1 MTRPRSLRLDR
12 RGFLVLGGAGAAAL
26 AFLPRLRLLRA
37 AGPPPRARRLL
48 VLHLQGGVR
57 SSAAFLA
64 SREVTYNPYGV
75 IEGTGTPFALGRILD
90 DTPPGAPPLGDEQY
104 TLGPAWGGARL
115 PRLREVAQSFSVL
128 GTWWEARGDHERA
141 RVEEPTG
148 SPDGS
153 SPGLLTRVAAGL
165 AARSD
170 RELPAP
176 AFHLAPAFL
185 FGAGAG
191 DLARHAPVGMEAWY
205 SLPSASGDDPYA
217 PARTGF
223 GWTGGGAMAERFDRR
238 RVDARSGLSRALCDA
253 HAVHRRTALSI
264 GQRLGQ
270 ADLQVADAGAVDAA
284 LGEVAL
290 DAGPVPLSNAM
301 LYELTTRA
309 LGPLPEFDGDPT
321 GSEHFNT
328 AVNAALA
335 VRLLQLGSPAVALEI
350 ADFDLHSGERSYGPP
365 LYGFLGRLWASL
377 GWLLARIPD
386 PEGGSLLDSTL
397 VMTTS
402 DFGRDPAAPRG
413 FNGGEGSDHGADPG
427 CYYLAHALMGAG
439 VPGGRLIGGVS
450 TDSYDAR
457 REPLQ
462 IAPVRLLGTV
472 LHALGVDPADPD
484 VGFPDAGAP
493 LEEVWS

>member
-1 MTRPRSLRLDR
+1 MTRSRTLRLDR

-26 AFLPRLRLLRA
+26 AFLPRPRLSRA

-48 VLHLQGGVR
+48 VLHLQGGIR

-64 SREVTYNPYGV
+64 SRQVTYNPYGL
-75 IEGTGTPFALGRILD
+75 IEGTGTPFALGRLLD
-90 DTPPGAPPLGDEQY
+90 DTPPGSPPLGDEHY

-115 PRLREVAQSFSVL
+115 PRLREVAQSFSVV

-141 RVEEPTG
+141 RVEEATG

-165 AARSD
+165 AAGGA
-170 RELPAP
+170 EPAAP
-176 AFHLAPAFL
+176 AFHLAPFAM

-191 DLARHAPVGMEAWY
+191 ELARYAPVGMESWA
-205 SLPSASGDDPYA
+205 SLPTASGDDPYA
-217 PARTGF
+217 PARTGN
-223 GWTGGGAMAERFDRR
+223 GWVSGGAMAERIDRR
-238 RVDARSGLSRALCDA
+238 RVESRGGVGRALCDA
-253 HAVHRRTALSI
+253 HAIHRRTARSI
-264 GQRLGQ
+264 GRRLGEP
-270 ADLQVADAGAVDAA
+270 DLRIADAGDVDAA

-290 DAGPVPLSNAM
+290 DGGAAPLTNAM

-309 LGPLPEFDGDPT
+309 LGPQAEYEGDPT
-321 GSEHFNT
+321 GSEHFDT

-335 VRLLQLGSPAVALEI
+335 VRLLQLGSPAVTLEI
-350 ADFDLHSGERSYGPP
+350 ADFDLHSGERTAGPA
-365 LYGFLGRLWASL
+365 LYSMLGRLWASL

-386 PEGGSLLDSTL
+386 PAGGTMLDSTL
-397 VMTTS
+397 VVTTS

-439 VPGGRLIGGVS
+439 VRGGQLVGGVS
-450 TDSYDAR
+450 TDDYDAR

-462 IAPVRLLGTV
+462 IAPARLLATL
-472 LHALGVDPADPD
+472 LHALGIDPADPD
-484 VGFPDAGAP
+484 LGFPDAGGP